1 MSLPDC
7 ADGTYTLVL
16 KPVEPAI
23 VFEKIVVDYG
33 GYEDSYLF
41 MNESPC
47 RSTLVMMV
55 CRNGEYFVPQGKT
68 ELLLGDKLLVISDRS
83 EELATTYKDMGIDD
97 VMKLG

>member
-1 MSLPDC
+1 MDNEKHQIDSLDRNDVRVLGGRNVASRYTTGQCLPDR

-41 MNESPC
+41 MDESPC
-47 RSTLVMMV
+47 R
-55 CRNGEYFVPQGKT
+55 RN
-68 ELLLGDKLLVISDRS
+68 KLN
-83 EELATTYKDMGIDD
+83 GQ
-97 VMKLG
+97 